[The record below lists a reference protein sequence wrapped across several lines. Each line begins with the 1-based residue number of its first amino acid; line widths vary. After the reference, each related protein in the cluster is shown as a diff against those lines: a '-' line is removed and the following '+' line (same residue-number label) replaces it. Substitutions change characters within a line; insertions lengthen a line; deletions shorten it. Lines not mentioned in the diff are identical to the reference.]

1 MHPTSKRSA
10 TATSHSD
17 IYTVPKTGLNKF
29 LALSSSVLSSATS
42 AGVTFCPK
50 SKHTPGNCP
59 IFSTA
64 CCHNKHITIPHSFSG
79 PQMKATQ
86 GAW

>member
-29 LALSSSVLSSATS
+29 LALSSSVL
-42 AGVTFCPK
+42 VL
-50 SKHTPGNCP
+50 
-59 IFSTA
+59 
-64 CCHNKHITIPHSFSG
+64 
-79 PQMKATQ
+79 PQVRLSRSVPSPAYT
-86 GAW
+86 W